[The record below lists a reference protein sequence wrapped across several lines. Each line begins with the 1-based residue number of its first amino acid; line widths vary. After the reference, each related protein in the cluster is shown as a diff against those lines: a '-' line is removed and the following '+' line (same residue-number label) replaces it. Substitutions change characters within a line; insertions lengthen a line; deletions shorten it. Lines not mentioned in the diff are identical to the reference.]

1 MSFLINIFNLLNTTP
16 FCYINAYEF
25 FILQLGCKIFQEVCK
40 GMFGARKMPQSHIHK
55 PPKERNKG
63 SIKYIQS
70 CGEIRSFCCVWW
82 RKGEMAG
89 KRKDQPTLSVSII
102 WEMLAFTF
110 TERSKQLDWLLKEWS
125 RSSKVAIVVKCFPS
139 SHQML
144 PLNTQILLHLSTQI
158 ILHLRTQILFHLSR
172 QILFYLSTQ
181 IILHLLLSKK

>member
-1 MSFLINIFNLLNTTP
+1 MLMNSSFFNLDVKYFKRCAKEWFGRGKCHNLIFINLRKKEIKEAWNIFKVVGKLDHS
-16 FCYINAYEF
+16 
-25 FILQLGCKIFQEVCK
+25 VV
-40 GMFGARKMPQSHIHK
+40 FGEEKEKWLEKEKTSRPCQCQS
-55 PPKERNKG
+55 
-63 SIKYIQS
+63 S
-70 CGEIRSFCCVWW
+70 
-82 RKGEMAG
+82 G
-89 KRKDQPTLSVSII
+89 KL
-102 WEMLAFTF
+102 LAFTF